1 MLTLEKRDRIRSNV
15 RQFTDNLPESV
26 GNREF
31 LINAFDE
38 IMEEVVTVEMEKVS
52 SSDIKLLIV
61 EMREG
66 FKRIDERFESVDKRF
81 ESIQLQMDN
90 RFESMDKRFES
101 LQIQMDKRFES
112 MDKRFESLQIQMDK
126 RFESMDKRFESLQIQ
141 MDKRFENVD
150 KRFSSLQ
157 WFMGIGLTML
167 ALLITL
173 FGYLKPPITPDMMEK
188 AIISGIE
195 KSKTK

>member
-15 RQFTDNLPESV
+15 RQFTDTLPDNIS
-26 GNREF
+26 NREF

-38 IMEEVVTVEMEKVS
+38 IMEEVVTIEMEKAS

-66 FKRIDERFESVDKRF
+66 FKRVDERFESV
-81 ESIQLQMDN
+81 QLQ
-90 RFESMDKRFES
+90 MDKRFES
-101 LQIQMDKRFES
+101 LQIQMDQRFGA
-112 MDKRFESLQIQMDK
+112 MDKRFESLQIQMDR
-126 RFESMDKRFESLQIQ
+126 RFESVDKRFEAI
-141 MDKRFENVD
+141 D